1 MKKISLWLLLA
12 VFTVS
17 LTASAQESA
26 TQQQIDKLTGQV
38 QDLLDGQAQ
47 QGKRIDDLAKQISD
61 LADKV
66 NTPQVNNSASA
77 DDLKALAEKV
87 QEIDKNRQADR
98 ELILKQLDKLAK
110 VAAAGGSPTHIHV
123 SANPAPT
130 TGGGDST
137 PANLPTKGYYY
148 IVKDGDY
155 LSTIAKA
162 YREQGV
168 KVTTS
173 QILKANPGLDANKLY
188 TGKKIFIPDPNAP

>member
-1 MKKISLWLLLA
+1 MKKTLFWMLLV

-17 LTASAQESA
+17 LAQAQESA

-38 QDLLDGQAQ
+38 QDMLDAQAQ

-61 LADKV
+61 LSDKV
-66 NTPQVNNSASA
+66 NTPQVNNSANA

-87 QEIDKNRQADR
+87 QEIDQKRQADR
-98 ELILKQLDKLAK
+98 EMILKQIDKAAK
-110 VAAAGGSPTHIHV
+110 MAAGAPTTHIH
-123 SANPAPT
+123 STPNTTPAT
-130 TGGGDST
+130 SGGDAATPST
-137 PANLPTKGYYY
+137 PQKGYYY
-148 IVKDGDY
+148 VVKDGDY

-162 YREQGV
+162 YRDQGV